1 MKRMNK
7 SQVGNDAQETRNM
20 VPEINAPE
28 TVDTQVKQ
36 VAGETKPETPPAMQS
51 GEIVVTDAD
60 VEAMIA
66 AIKTKTQE
74 AETVRQIGETP
85 IDIEVPTTLSELVRI
100 RDNNRLTYTEN
111 LARFKN
117 VVGQLEILRP
127 KLEARP
133 DDENLKA
140 GVLELQGALK
150 KYLERMR
157 RYLKR
162 YMVCRDRINEIRA
175 KEKAAAEAKK
185 AQAEQ
190 EFLTPTPEPSVVV
203 VEE

>member
-1 MKRMNK
+1 MKKMQRAEIRK
-7 SQVGNDAQETRNM
+7 QETA
-20 VPEINAPE
+20 VVAQE

-36 VAGETKPETPPAMQS
+36 VTSKPQPQP
-51 GEIVVTDAD
+51 GEIVVTKAD
-60 VEAMIA
+60 VESMIA

-74 AETVRQIGETP
+74 AETVRQIGDTP
-85 IDIEVPTTLSELVRI
+85 IDIEVPTTLRELIRI

-117 VVGQLEILRP
+117 VVGQLAGLKP
-127 KLEARP
+127 KLDASPE
-133 DDENLKA
+133 DENLQA
-140 GVLELQGALK
+140 GVLELQAALK

-175 KEKAAAEAKK
+175 KEKAAAEAAK
-185 AQAEQ
+185 AGVLQ
-190 EFLTPTPEPSVVV
+190 ETLTPTPEPGVVV

>member
-1 MKRMNK
+1 MKKMKR
-7 SQVGNDAQETRNM
+7 AEIRTQETA
-20 VPEINAPE
+20 VVAQE

-36 VAGETKPETPPAMQS
+36 VTSKPQPQP
-51 GEIVVTDAD
+51 GEIVVTKAD
-60 VEAMIA
+60 VESMIA

-74 AETVRQIGETP
+74 AETVRQIGDTP
-85 IDIEVPTTLSELVRI
+85 IDIEVPTSLRELIRI

-117 VVGQLEILRP
+117 CAAQLAGLKP
-127 KLEARP
+127 KLDASPE
-133 DDENLKA
+133 DENLQA
-140 GVLELQGALK
+140 GVLELQAALK

-175 KEKAAAEAKK
+175 KEKAAAEAAK
-185 AQAEQ
+185 AEVLR
-190 EFLTPTPEPSVVV
+190 ETLTPTQEPGVVV

>member
-1 MKRMNK
+1 MKKMQRAEIRK
-7 SQVGNDAQETRNM
+7 QETA
-20 VPEINAPE
+20 VVAQE

-36 VAGETKPETPPAMQS
+36 VPAKPQPV
-51 GEIVVTDAD
+51 EIIVSSAD

-74 AETVRQIGETP
+74 AETVRQIGDTP
-85 IDIEVPTTLSELVRI
+85 IDIEVPTTLRELIRI

-127 KLEARP
+127 KLDANPE
-133 DDENLKA
+133 DENLKV

-150 KYLERMR
+150 RYLERMR

-175 KEKAAAEAKK
+175 KEKAAAEAAK
-185 AQAEQ
+185 AGAVQ
-190 EFLTPTPEPSVVV
+190 EILTPAQEPSVVV

>member
-1 MKRMNK
+1 MKRMQSTELGTK
-7 SQVGNDAQETRNM
+7 KLETRN
-20 VPEINAPE
+20 VAPE
-28 TVDTQVKQ
+28 TATPATVDTQVEQ
-36 VAGETKPETPPAMQS
+36 VAETPNLKPETKP
-51 GEIVVTDAD
+51 GEIIVTEAD

-66 AIKTKTQE
+66 AIKAKTQE

-117 VVGQLEILRP
+117 AAGQLANLKP
-127 KLEARP
+127 KLDARP

-140 GVLELQGALK
+140 GVLELQNALK

-162 YMVCRDRINEIRA
+162 YMVCRDIINDIRA

-190 EFLTPTPEPSVVV
+190 ESLTPIQEPSVVV
-203 VEE
+203 VEG

>member
-1 MKRMNK
+1 MKRMQKTELETQKLETQKLETGNK
-7 SQVGNDAQETRNM
+7 K
-20 VPEINAPE
+20 PE
-28 TVDTQVKQ
+28 TVDTQVEQ
-36 VAGETKPETPPAMQS
+36 VTETPNLKPETKP
-51 GEIVVTDAD
+51 GEIIVTEAD
-60 VEAMIA
+60 VAAMIE

-85 IDIEVPTTLSELVRI
+85 IDIEVPTTKSELVRI

-117 VVGQLEILRP
+117 AAGQLANLKP
-127 KLEARP
+127 KLDARP

-140 GVLELQGALK
+140 GVSELQGALK

-162 YMVCRDRINEIRA
+162 YMVCRDIINDIRA

-185 AQAEQ
+185 TQAEQ
-190 EFLTPTPEPSVVV
+190 EFLTPVQEPSVTV
-203 VEE
+203 VEG

>member
-1 MKRMNK
+1 MKKMQRTETRK
-7 SQVGNDAQETRNM
+7 QETRNM
-20 VPEINAPE
+20 VPE

-36 VAGETKPETPPAMQS
+36 VTAKPQPQP
-51 GEIVVTDAD
+51 GEIVVTKAD

-85 IDIEVPTTLSELVRI
+85 IDIEVPTTLSELIRI

-117 VVGQLEILRP
+117 VVGQLEIIQP
-127 KLEARP
+127 KLDANP
-133 DDENLKA
+133 DDENLRA
-140 GVLELQGALK
+140 GVLELQGALR

-175 KEKAAAEAKK
+175 KEKAAAEAAK
-185 AQAEQ
+185 AGALQ
-190 EFLTPTPEPSVVV
+190 ESLTPTPEPSVVV
-203 VEE
+203 VEG